1 MIDGDQDKLA
11 GGPDGAGGAGAS
23 AGEARRTR
31 VVPAQRR
38 VPRLIDIAEAV
49 GVHTSTVSRV
59 LNGDP
64 AQSVRPEIYQQI
76 LAVARQQGY
85 RPNALARALKQR
97 RVGAFAFVIPLLRNP
112 IWVRLQRGALQRAAE
127 RGYVVMIMEEPDD
140 DPKSPASYRY
150 LVEESRADGL
160 LIATSLRI
168 ADHADG
174 VSSAPHVYVNRRG
187 PHRGNNV
194 IMDEAGA
201 MQMFLDHVTE
211 IGHRSIALIDGPAEV
226 DTVYRRSMAARR
238 ICSARGLTL
247 AVLHTEATEEG
258 GWAAAHRMLRADVRP
273 TACAVGSLNQL
284 FGVLAAL
291 RQAGVAVPEAMSVV
305 SFDEDECLAFLEV
318 PVTSV
323 AMPLAELG
331 SAAVDALIA
340 RVDGDKQR
348 DVLVKAPMTLVRR
361 DSVAAAPA

>member
-1 MIDGDQDKLA
+1 MTSGADPAPGKDA
-11 GGPDGAGGAGAS
+11 GPPI
-23 AGEARRTR
+23 
-31 VVPAQRR
+31 PAQRR
-38 VPRLIDIAEAV
+38 VSRLIDIAEAV

-85 RPNALARALKQR
+85 RPNALARALKGR

-112 IWVRLQRGALQRAAE
+112 IWVRLQRGTLTRAAE
-127 RGYVVMIMEEPDD
+127 HGFVVMIMEEPEDD
-140 DPKSPASYRY
+140 AKAPDSYRY
-150 LVEESRADGL
+150 LVDESRADGL

-168 ADHADG
+168 KEHAEG
-174 VSSAPHVYVNRRG
+174 LSVAPHVYVNRRG
-187 PHRGNNV
+187 PQRGNNV

-201 MQMFLDHVTE
+201 VQMFLEHV
-211 IGHRSIALIDGPAEV
+211 IGLGHRNIALIDGPADV
-226 DTVYRRSMAARR
+226 DTVHRRVTAARR

-247 AVLHTEATEEG
+247 QALNTAATEEG
-258 GWAAAHRMLRADVRP
+258 GWDATQRMLAHRVRP

-291 RQAGVAVPEAMSVV
+291 RAASVPVPESMSVV

-340 RVDGDKQR
+340 RIDGQQDR
-348 DVLVKAPMTLVRR
+348 DVLVKSPMTLVQRG
-361 DSVAAAPA
+361 SVSSVPA

>member
-1 MIDGDQDKLA
+1 MEPLDGD
-11 GGPDGAGGAGAS
+11 
-23 AGEARRTR
+23 RRQP
-31 VVPAQRR
+31 VPAQRR
-38 VPRLIDIAEAV
+38 VSRLIDIAEAV

-64 AQSVRPEIYQQI
+64 AQSVRPELSQQI

-85 RPNALARALKQR
+85 RPNALARALKGR

-127 RGYVVMIMEEPDD
+127 HGFVVMIMEEPEDD
-140 DPKSPASYRY
+140 AKSPESYRY
-150 LVEESRADGL
+150 LVDESRVDGL

-168 ADHADG
+168 KEHADG
-174 VSSAPHVYVNRRG
+174 VSVAPHVYVNRRG

-201 MQMFLDHVTE
+201 VQMFLDHVGGL
-211 IGHRSIALIDGPAEV
+211 GHRNIALIDGPADV
-226 DTVYRRSMAARR
+226 DTVHRRVTAARR
-238 ICSARGLTL
+238 ICAAREFTL
-247 AVLHTEATEEG
+247 QALSTEATEEG
-258 GWAAAHRMLRADVRP
+258 GWDATQRMLAHRTRP

-284 FGVLAAL
+284 FGVLAGL
-291 RQAGVAVPEAMSVV
+291 RAASVPVPEAMSVV

-340 RVDGDKQR
+340 RVDGRLER
-348 DVLVKAPMTLVRR
+348 DVLVKSPMTLVQRA
-361 DSVAAAPA
+361 SVNTAP